1 MIKLARLYSLA
12 FGLALSFLL
21 MSGATAITLSGENK
35 GVLPL
40 NGTPYPIS
48 NLTVANSYVTFHLDA
63 STRFSMNSSVLYYN
77 DKVSLYIYKGTPE
90 NCTLIGDSD
99 GTGYHFVNDRKVN
112 TLKPLYLAKGDYT
125 VMMYPNADSSKAS
138 SCILTASTSLLPSD
152 DMGENNTA
160 DSAAAIA
167 FPGSADGVVNSGGDV
182 DCYKF
187 TLAQAGPV
195 ELNVRNKF
203 GENTMRMKV
212 LSGGTTVYSA
222 EMASAPNQLHV
233 RRLYLD
239 AGSHVVSLDGQY
251 KYPGFAYNLSVRSGD
266 PIESAWMPTS
276 ATLSEGVPNRLY
288 IAMSD
293 TYLNCAQFVW
303 TSDKPSVATV
313 DNSGVVTGVS
323 LGTATITAASAD
335 GRYTFQCRVTIKDNV
350 FTRSK
355 PYVGKQKGL
364 YSSAKK
370 MYYKGNTLYV
380 EVYVYN
386 KMGRTTPKLYG
397 LIALVYY
404 FKGYAYGN
412 VNMPIWGCAAYEE
425 VDVPSMRR
433 NSYKVIKF
441 SRNMAGKTRMDLR
454 SKQFDALVCDDE
466 TFYEVF
472 DNEVSW
478 KGLPSKQATRKSPS
492 WILYKASIKE
502 GT

>member
-1 MIKLARLYSLA
+1 MVRLVRLFSLA
-12 FGLALSFLL
+12 FVLALSLL
-21 MSGATAITLSGENK
+21 LVSGATATTLSGENK

-63 STRFSMNSSVLYYN
+63 STRFSMNSSVPYYN
-77 DKVSLYIYKGTPE
+77 DKVSLYLYNGTPE

-99 GTGYHFVNDRKVN
+99 GTGYRLVDDRKVN

-138 SCILTASTSLLPSD
+138 SCILTAATTLLPSD
-152 DMGENNTA
+152 DVGENDTA

-203 GENTMRMKV
+203 GENTMRMNV

-222 EMASAPNQLHV
+222 EMASTPNQLHI

-239 AGSHVVSLDGQY
+239 AGTYVISLDGHY
-251 KYPGFAYNLSVRSGD
+251 KYPGFAYTLSMRLGV
-266 PIESAWMPTS
+266 PAESAWMPSSGTFIKGIPAQLFIS
-276 ATLSEGVPNRLY
+276 
-288 IAMSD
+288 MSD

-313 DNSGVVTGVS
+313 DNGVVTGVS
-323 LGTATITAASAD
+323 PGSCTIRASSPD
-335 GRYTFQCRVTIKDNV
+335 GRYTLQCKATVKDNV

-355 PYVGKQKGL
+355 PYIGKKKGL

-370 MYYKGNTLYV
+370 IYYQGDTLYV
-380 EVYVYN
+380 DVYVYN
-386 KMGRTTPKLYG
+386 KLGFNTPPLYNWV
-397 LIALVYY
+397 ALVYY
-404 FKGYAYGN
+404 LKGWDDYEDE
-412 VNMPIWGCAAYEE
+412 PIFGCASYRYL
-425 VDVPSMRR
+425 DIPSIRK
-433 NSYKVIKF
+433 NSYKVVKF
-441 SRNMAGKTRMDLR
+441 SRDKTGQTKMNLTRG
-454 SKQFDALVCDDE
+454 QFDAIVCDE
-466 TFYEVF
+466 VTFK
-472 DNEVSW
+472 NEFGGYVSW
-478 KGLPSKQATRKSPS
+478 KGLSPNRITKKPLN
-492 WILYKASIKE
+492 WKLYKAPIKE
-502 GT
+502 GK